1 MTFLIKVL
9 QVKSK
14 NSVIVDNTP
23 QKSTKNIKKKKKQMP
38 NVISGK
44 NNH

>member
-23 QKSTKNIKKKKKQMP
+23 PKRTKNIKKKKKMP